1 MEFDA
6 KLIQHFTA
14 SELVE
19 FLDISIDTVLDRF
32 DDEINDRFDDLC
44 EEIGYDG
51 GSESE
56 GSGWSD

>member
-19 FLDISIDTVLDRF
+19 FLDISIETVLDRF
-32 DDEINDRFDDLC
+32 DDEINDRFEDLC
-44 EEIGYDG
+44 EEIGYDNR
-51 GSESE
+51 
-56 GSGWSD
+56 DDTD